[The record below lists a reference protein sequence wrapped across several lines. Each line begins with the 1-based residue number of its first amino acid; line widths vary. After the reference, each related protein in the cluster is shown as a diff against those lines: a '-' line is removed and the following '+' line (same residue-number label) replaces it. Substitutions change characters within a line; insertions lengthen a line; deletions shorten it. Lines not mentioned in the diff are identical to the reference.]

1 VISGVEAAN
10 AIGPGVAWH
19 YNFKYRQQNDPV
31 RRAASCRMSDLSEGI
46 VMTRAILLSL
56 PLLLLS
62 RLALAANTTGHSALA
77 LAGVIAQHSPTLARL
92 DKSTMAAL
100 FDGRDPPYPA
110 GRKISVKADSVT
122 CFAGDVSIN
131 TFSCALTF
139 DKSTIT
145 VTGRRGNEIYATLIE
160 AGVPSSGAAGKI
172 YEAVAQLD
180 CSIDPNAIKQN
191 DGGGAGCSFTT
202 VQ

>member
-1 VISGVEAAN
+1 
-10 AIGPGVAWH
+10 
-19 YNFKYRQQNDPV
+19 
-31 RRAASCRMSDLSEGI
+31 
-46 VMTRAILLSL
+46 MTRAILLSL
-56 PLLLLS
+56 PLLLVS
-62 RLALAANTTGHSALA
+62 RLALAADISGHSALA
-77 LAGVIAQHSPTLARL
+77 LAGVIAEHSPTLARL

-110 GRKISVKADSVT
+110 GQKISVKADSVT

-139 DKSTIT
+139 GKSTIT
-145 VTGRRGNEIYATLIE
+145 LTGRKANEIYATLIE

-172 YEAVAQLD
+172 YESVAQLV
-180 CSIDPNAIKQN
+180 CTIDPNEIKQN
-191 DGGGAGCSFTT
+191 SGGGASCSFTT